1 MLAILGMAT
10 LLAPTKPNI
19 VLILVDDLG
28 WRDVGYAG
36 SDLYKTPNI
45 DRLSDQ
51 GVRFTRAYSAHPVC
65 SPTRAAIL
73 TGKNPVRVGI
83 TDWIPGDRP
92 KDELMDTP
100 EINNQL
106 ALSEVTLAENLKKEG
121 YRTWSIGKWHLGGDG
136 FRPTDQGFDV
146 NIGGSHVGQPG
157 SYFAPFGRNVNP
169 MPDDVKEGEF
179 LTDRLTSEAIKLMH
193 QPSEKPFFLYFPQ
206 YSVHTPIQAKP
217 EDIEKFTNLKTDT
230 QKQKNAK
237 YAALIWNLDQNIGRL
252 VKDLEDSG
260 MMSNTIFIFTSDN
273 GGLSGVTN
281 NEPLRAGKGNQY
293 EGGIRVPAFA
303 YWPGKIKPG
312 KTIDEPIISMDITST
327 ILNAAGSKT
336 KAMDG
341 SSLLPALTG
350 GKFKQ
355 KRPLVWH
362 YPHYHSAGNQPSSA
376 MLDGNIKTVH
386 YYEDG
391 RTEFYDLALDPFE
404 KRDLGPL
411 NPGKANVLWRKLK
424 SILDSMGAKYPILR
438 KPKT

>member
-1 MLAILGMAT
+1 MLATLGLAT
-10 LLAPTKPNI
+10 YFVATKPNI
-19 VLILVDDLG
+19 VLVLVDDMG

-45 DRLSDQ
+45 DRLSAQ
-51 GVRFTRAYSAHPVC
+51 GVRFTRTYSAHPVC
-65 SPTRAAIL
+65 SPTRAAIM

-92 KDELMDTP
+92 GDRLMDTP

-106 ALSEVTLAENLKKEG
+106 ALSEVTLAENLKQQG

-136 FRPTDQGFDV
+136 FRPTNQGFDV
-146 NIGGSHVGQPG
+146 NIGGSHIGQPG
-157 SYFAPFGRNVNP
+157 SYFAPFGKNVNP
-169 MPDDVKEGEF
+169 MPDDVKDGEF
-179 LTDRLTSEAIKLMH
+179 LTDRLTSEAIRLMNE
-193 QPSEKPFFLYFPQ
+193 PSNKPFFLYFPE
-206 YSVHTPIQAKP
+206 YAVHTPIQAKP
-217 EDIEKFTNLKTDT
+217 KDIEQFTNVKTET
-230 QKQKNAK
+230 QKQKNAR

-252 VKDLEDSG
+252 VKDLDDSG
-260 MMSNTIFIFTSDN
+260 KLANTIFLFTSDN

-281 NEPLRAGKGNQY
+281 NEPLRAGKGQQY

-303 YWPGKIKPG
+303 YCPAKVKPG
-312 KTIDEPIISMDITST
+312 QIINEPVISMDFTAT
-327 ILNAAGSKT
+327 ILDAAGSKS

-341 SSLLPALTG
+341 SSFLSALTG

-355 KRPLVWH
+355 RRPFVWH
-362 YPHYHSAGNQPSSA
+362 YPHYHSAGNHPSSA

-386 YYEDG
+386 YYEDD

-411 NPGKANVLWRKLK
+411 NPGKANNHWRKLK
-424 SILDSMGAKYPILR
+424 SILDSMGAKYPTL
-438 KPKT
+438 KKTKT